1 MFVASSNFQVE
12 RDYDR
17 EAKDDYESD
26 RDGSFT
32 LGEDMTSSPRTQHN
46 GSYKTHNEHDA
57 STRADSVK

>member
-1 MFVASSNFQVE
+1 ME

-26 RDGSFT
+26 REDSFA
-32 LGEDMTSSPRTQHN
+32 LGEDVTSSPHTQHN

-57 STRADSVK
+57 SAGVDRVK